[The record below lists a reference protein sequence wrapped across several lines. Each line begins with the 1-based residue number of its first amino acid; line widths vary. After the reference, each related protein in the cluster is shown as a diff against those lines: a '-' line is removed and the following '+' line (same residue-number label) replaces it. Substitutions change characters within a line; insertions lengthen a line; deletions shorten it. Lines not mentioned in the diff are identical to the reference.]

1 MKEALNVLL
10 VEGSAEMAA
19 LIRERLEADGLRVML
34 RRVER
39 PDSLSAALAEARWDF
54 VLASDGVAP
63 LPLSETLRAVHLRDP
78 DLPVLVT
85 ATTPGEAAAVA
96 AIKAGAS
103 DYILQTDLRRLSASI
118 LAELEQA
125 RERRSVRR
133 AEARL
138 EHLALHDTLT
148 ELPNRRLFEDRLAN
162 ALRIASRDRHGL
174 VLMVMDLNGFKPVN
188 DTFGHQAGDVLLRL
202 VGGKLRE
209 ALRESDTV
217 ARLGGDEFAVLVP
230 KLDESGVIPPK
241 LLERLAGAFE
251 RPFRIEGVD
260 VRVGAAL
267 GIAIFPQHGTDAA
280 TLFRNADSAMY
291 TAKRQKVGHVIFD
304 AAQDQ
309 YGRDRMALLDD
320 LRQAIERQQLVLHY
334 QPVIELRT
342 GKCRDVEAL
351 VRWQHPER
359 GTISPGEFLPMFDRL
374 RLMRPLTEWVIET
387 AQRQVREWS
396 EAGIE
401 LDVTANVAAQN
412 LADAEIGSVV
422 RAAIARSGAPAS
434 RLFLEVPESVIMTDP
449 ERSGRII
456 DDLRGSGVRF
466 AIDDFGTGFSSLTY
480 LDRLRVD
487 RLKVDRSFVSGS
499 VSTRKTAIVRAATEI
514 GHTLGFAVLAEGIE
528 DAAGCQR
535 VFAQGCELG
544 QGYHFSPPL
553 PAERI
558 PEWLRDRPQGP
569 CRHRSSLWAT
579 LARLRHAVAAPARGA
594 LPL

>member
-1 MKEALNVLL
+1 MQEALNVLL
-10 VEGSAEMAA
+10 VESNPEMAS
-19 LIRERLEADGLRVML
+19 LIRYRLEADGLQVMV
-34 RRVER
+34 RRVAR
-39 PDSLSAALAEARWDF
+39 PEALAAALSEERWDF
-54 VLASDGVAP
+54 VLAGESIAG
-63 LPLSETLRAVHLRDP
+63 LPLTEVIRAVHLRDP

-96 AIKAGAS
+96 AMKAGAS
-103 DYILQTDLRRLSASI
+103 DYILQTDLSRLSGSI
-118 LAELEQA
+118 RAELEQA
-125 RERRSVRR
+125 RERRTLRR
-133 AEARL
+133 SEASL
-138 EHLALHDTLT
+138 EHLAMHDALT

-162 ALRIASRDRHGL
+162 ALRVASRDRHGL

-202 VGGKLRE
+202 VGGRLRE

-230 KLDESGVIPPK
+230 KLEDPDVIPPK
-241 LLERLAGAFE
+241 LLDRLAGAFAM
-251 RPFRIEGVD
+251 PFRVEGVD

-267 GIAIFPQHGTDAA
+267 GIAIYPQHGTDAA
-280 TLFRNADSAMY
+280 ALFRNADSAMY
-291 TAKRQKVGHVIFD
+291 TAKRQKIGHVIFD

-334 QPVIELRT
+334 QPVIELST

-387 AQRQVREWS
+387 ALRQVEAWS
-396 EAGIE
+396 AAGIE

-422 RAAIARSGAPAS
+422 RAAVARSGAPPN
-434 RLFLEVPESVIMTDP
+434 RLFLEVPETVIMTDP

-487 RLKVDRSFVSGS
+487 RLKVDRSFVSGT
-499 VSTRKTAIVRAATEI
+499 VSSRKTAIVRAAAEI
-514 GHTLGFAVLAEGIE
+514 GITLGFHVLAEGIE
-528 DAAGCQR
+528 DAVGCER
-535 VFAQGCELG
+535 VSRQGCELG

-558 PEWLRDRPQGP
+558 PEWLKERPRGA
-569 CRHRSSLWAT
+569 CSHRSSIR
-579 LARLRHAVAAPARGA
+579 ARLTRLRNVVASPARGT
-594 LPL
+594 LSI